1 MKKSLLFL
9 LWILFALRLSAQ
21 FAPAAGQEGSTAIF
35 KDSAI
40 FRSWATDCMV
50 QRGYITIEDTTQ
62 TYSQGDTTSN
72 RAFFGQPENAIG
84 FPGSNTDVVSLGD
97 GGSALLTFEKPIVN
111 GPGAD
116 FAVFENGFQALEPPF
131 DFYLELAFVAVSTNG
146 HRFVRFP
153 AVSLTQ
159 DSLQITTFGQI
170 NPEKIHNLAGKYR
183 QDYGTPFDL
192 ADLSD
197 STGIN
202 IDSINFVRI
211 TDVVGDIHTDFASKD
226 SQGHVIND
234 PWPSPFWTGGFDLNG
249 VGIINEYE
257 NPGKVVFQKKA
268 KEIVKVWPVP
278 ANTFLKIKSV
288 FTEKIKRVVILDLD
302 GNIVLDTKNNGFSVE
317 IPVTTYPTGIYFV
330 KIITERRMIGK
341 TFLVKHGT

>member
-1 MKKSLLFL
+1 MKKFLLFL
-9 LWILFALRLSAQ
+9 LWMLLVFRLSAQ
-21 FAPAAGQEGSTAIF
+21 FAPAAGKEGSTAIY

-40 FRSWATDCMV
+40 FRSWATGCTV
-50 QRGYITIEDTTQ
+50 QRGYITIEDTNQ

-72 RAFFGQPENAIG
+72 RAFFGRPENAIG
-84 FPGSNTDVVSLGD
+84 LPGSNTDVVSLGD
-97 GGSALLTFEKPIVN
+97 GGSALLLFNKPIVN

-131 DFYLELAFVAVSTNG
+131 DYYLELAFVAVSTDG

-159 DSLQITTFGQI
+159 DSLQIATFGQI

-197 STGIN
+197 SAGIT
-202 IDSINFVRI
+202 IDSINFIKI
-211 TDVVGDIHTDFASKD
+211 TDVVGDIHPDFASKD
-226 SQGHVIND
+226 SQGHLIND

-249 VGIINEYE
+249 VGVINEYE
-257 NPGKVVFQKKA
+257 NPGKVLQKKA
-268 KEIVKVWPVP
+268 KDRVNIWPVP

-288 FTEKIKRVVILDLD
+288 FTEKIERIVMIDRV
-302 GNIVLDTKNNGFSVE
+302 GKIVLDRKNNGFSVE
-317 IPVTTYPTGIYFV
+317 IPVTVYPSGIYFV
-330 KIITERRMIGK
+330 KIITAYRIIGK
-341 TFLVKHGT
+341 TCLIKH